1 MLALRPIVWLF
12 QCTIDDGRKLFGF
25 IILGF
30 CVDVHGNLTVLMTCQ
45 ILDRLW
51 INSRID
57 QVGNI
62 GVTQL
67 MRRYC
72 EVQAVHDIFPV
83 YAFLPRLR
91 LKLLSDRLSV
101 HVFVQCAFFGAADL
115 DIIPDP
121 DKLRIHPRISAR

>member
-45 ILDRLW
+45 ILDRLC

-57 QVGNI
+57 QVGDI

-72 EVQAVHDIFPV
+72 EVQAVHDIFPI

-91 LKLLSDRLSV
+91 LKLLSLLS
-101 HVFVQCAFFGAADL
+101 FDAEFQIARDILTEVQNLC
-115 DIIPDP
+115 
-121 DKLRIHPRISAR
+121 